1 MSQQPIFDALAA
13 QYGWGCT
20 ASISKATNGRFD
32 WIRCTR
38 TPRHDGAH
46 ENGGL
51 SWTGFVRLFVGTG
64 PASAALG
71 YPRTTR

>member
-20 ASISKATNGRFD
+20 ASISKASNGRFD

-38 TPRHDGAH
+38 TPWHEGPH
-46 ENGGL
+46 ENGSL

-64 PASAALG
+64 LASAALG